1 MENTTINTI
10 CISFANLFLQIAN
23 QPMNL
28 DFITILDKMTTIGIL
43 MYISITLNKKI
54 EIMTENFREEEK
66 EIRASFKDDL
76 KLLNESFD
84 KRLLLLLE
92 NIKK

>member
-1 MENTTINTI
+1 
-10 CISFANLFLQIAN
+10 
-23 QPMNL
+23 
-28 DFITILDKMTTIGIL
+28 MTTIGIL